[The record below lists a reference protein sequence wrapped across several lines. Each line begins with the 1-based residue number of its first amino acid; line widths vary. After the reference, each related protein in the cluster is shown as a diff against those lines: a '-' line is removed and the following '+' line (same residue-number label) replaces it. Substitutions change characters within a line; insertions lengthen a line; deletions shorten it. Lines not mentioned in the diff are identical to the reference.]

1 MTKKTMRRSAVMLA
15 VTAVLGGQAMA
26 FEIDTA
32 NDDVQVRWD
41 NTVRY
46 NAAQRVGQRNPNIAS
61 TPNFDEG
68 TYLFDKG
75 DIVSNRVD
83 VLSELDFVYQKKM
96 GFRISAAVWYDGAYG
111 DTGKSNPAIKNPS
124 YVNNQFS
131 PMIKRYYQGP
141 SGEFLDA
148 FVFSNFDVAE
158 TPVKLKLGRHTVAW
172 GESLFLGGAL
182 HSVAYSQMPI
192 DLQKGFATPGAEAKE
207 LFRPLNQFSGQAQ
220 VTDTLSVSGQY
231 FLDWEP
237 YRYPEG
243 GTYLGPVDFA
253 FNGPDRAVVVGHP
266 VLGLIGAS
274 RGNAIEPKKTGEYG
288 LSARWSPEALDATLG
303 FYYRRYADKL
313 PQTLITKARLAAGF
327 PLVNG
332 TEYNLI
338 YADKI
343 DLYGMSLAKNIGGV
357 SVGAELSTRKNTP
370 LISKTLGFAVG
381 PVAQGDTPG
390 PRGDTYHALVN
401 VLGTIPKTPL
411 FDSAVWAAEWTWS
424 SLDKVNSGQ
433 NNFFAVG
440 SPGCSTLTNAPLG
453 AYAGCATKSYQGVS
467 MAFTPTWYQVMPGVD
482 LSMPLS
488 YARGIS
494 GNAPVIFGGNE
505 GLGNFSVGLSAD
517 VSQKYRIELKYSGYF
532 GDYTTGTVTGCPA
545 GASCVAAQNGFT
557 SLLQDRDFISLTFKT
572 SF

>member
-15 VTAVLGGQAMA
+15 VTAALGGQAMA

-46 NAAQRVGQRNPNIAS
+46 NVAQRVGTRDPNIGNA
-61 TPNFDEG
+61 PNFDQG
-68 TYLFDKG
+68 TYLFNKG

-83 VLSELDFVYQKKM
+83 LLSELDFVYQKKM
-96 GFRISAAVWYDGAYG
+96 GFRISAAAWYDGAYG
-111 DTGKSNPAIKNPS
+111 DQGKSNPAIANPS
-124 YVNNQFS
+124 YVNNEFS

-172 GESLFLGGAL
+172 GESLFLGGAM

-192 DLQKGFATPGAEAKE
+192 DLQKGFATPGSEAKE

-231 FLDWEP
+231 FLDWES

-243 GTYLGPVDFA
+243 GTFLGPVDFA
-253 FNGPDRAVVVGHP
+253 FNGPDRATAGI
-266 VLGLIGAS
+266 L
-274 RGNAIEPKKTGEYG
+274 RGKPAEPKKDGEYG
-288 LSARWSPEALDATLG
+288 LSARWSPAALDATLG

-313 PQTLITKARLAAGF
+313 PQLLRTKGA
-327 PLVNG
+327 
-332 TEYNLI
+332 EYNLI

-343 DLYGMSLAKNIGGV
+343 DLFGVSLAKNIGGV
-357 SVGAELSTRKNTP
+357 SVGAELSQRKNTP
-370 LISKTLGFAVG
+370 LNAKTLGLAATPF
-381 PVAQGDTPG
+381 AQGDTPG

-401 VLGTIPKTPL
+401 VLGTVPKTAL
-411 FDSAVWAAEWTWS
+411 FDAATWAAEWTWS
-424 SLDKVNSGQ
+424 RWDKVTSGQ
-433 NNFFAVG
+433 SNFFAVG
-440 SPGCSTLTNAPLG
+440 SPGCSTLGGAPLG
-453 AYAGCATKSYQGVS
+453 EYAGCATKSYQGVS

-482 LSMPLS
+482 LSMPLT
-488 YARGIS
+488 YAVGIR
-494 GNAPVIFGGNE
+494 GNAATVFGGNE
-505 GLGNFSVGLSAD
+505 GLGNYSLGLSAD
-517 VSQKYRIELKYSGYF
+517 VNQKYRVELKYSGYV
-532 GDYTTGTVTGCPA
+532 GQYTTGTAGCAAGTRCVT
-545 GASCVAAQNGFT
+545 AQNGFT